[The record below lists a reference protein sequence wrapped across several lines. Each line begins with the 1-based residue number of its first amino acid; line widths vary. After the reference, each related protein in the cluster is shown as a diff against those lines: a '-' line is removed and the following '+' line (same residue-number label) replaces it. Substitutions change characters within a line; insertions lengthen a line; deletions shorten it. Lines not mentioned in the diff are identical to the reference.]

1 MIATSLSAP
10 SLNIPRLIDH
20 GMTSLRLIDLID
32 AVIVFTV
39 IEALALLI
47 HHRVTGRGV
56 PGSQFLVNLVSGLCL
71 MLALRSALGS
81 EGDWVVA
88 AWLGAAGLAHAA
100 DLRRRWRR

>member
-1 MIATSLSAP
+1 MTAASLSAT
-10 SLNIPRLIDH
+10 SLNIPRLVDL

-47 HHRVTGRGV
+47 HHRITGRGV
-56 PGSQFLVNLVSGLCL
+56 AGSQFLVNLVSGLCL

-81 EGDWVVA
+81 AGDLVVA
-88 AWLGAAGLAHAA
+88 AWLGAAGLAHGA